1 MGIERAGLSSVGAID
16 RRKHDIDVI
25 ERVLGGIQDESV
37 SRGSHTEVVDIDAR
51 PWLGGFTTSAVQLTV
66 GIGERPER
74 LFWDHDRPG
83 SR

>member
-1 MGIERAGLSSVGAID
+1 MGSID

-25 ERVLGGIQDESV
+25 ERVLGGIQDEPV
-37 SRGSHTEVVDIDAR
+37 GPGSHTEVVDIDAR
-51 PWLGGFTTSAVQLTV
+51 PWFGGVTTSTVQLTI

-74 LFWDHDRPG
+74 LFRDRDDTY